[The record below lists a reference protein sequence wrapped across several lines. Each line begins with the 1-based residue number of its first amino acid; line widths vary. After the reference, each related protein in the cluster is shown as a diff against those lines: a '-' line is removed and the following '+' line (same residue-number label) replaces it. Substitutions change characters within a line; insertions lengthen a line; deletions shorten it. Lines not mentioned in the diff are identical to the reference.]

1 MRKLAVVAF
10 TFVGI
15 GMLLLEA
22 IVADSAGATLA
33 DVEGYAQTT
42 VVNRSVTPAA
52 IIAQEHA
59 QFQR

>member
-42 VVNRSVTPAA
+42 AVNRGVTPVA

>member
-33 DVEGYAQTT
+33 DVEGYAQTRA
-42 VVNRSVTPAA
+42 VNRGVTPAA
-52 IIAQEHA
+52 IIAQEHT

>member
-10 TFVGI
+10 TFVSI

-33 DVEGYAQTT
+33 DVEGYAKTT
-42 VVNRSVTPAA
+42 AVNRGVTPAA